1 MPCNKL
7 WEAGGGLEVAAR
19 EDGANSGPG
28 QDMANPGE
36 DKPFS
41 SLSSADSS
49 PRTSSS
55 ARASVKGATANL
67 GRSSKWRVRLSG
79 KNCPLVAAGSP
90 N

>member
-1 MPCNKL
+1 M
-7 WEAGGGLEVAAR
+7 AAR
-19 EDGANSGPG
+19 EDGADSGPG
-28 QDMANPGE
+28 QDMVNPGE

-79 KNCPLVAAGSP
+79 KNCPLVPAGSP